1 MCGVTG
7 LINFDGRPVG
17 QELELMSEAL
27 RHRGPDQH
35 SVWRHIHAAHAIGL
49 AHRRLSIRDLSVAG
63 QQPMLSHDE
72 KWIVTYNGELYN
84 ERALADRLYA
94 SHGVS
99 MRTACDTEVLL
110 EAIGHQGAEAIRG
123 LNGIFAF
130 AAYDLARGEL
140 LLARDAFGVKPLYLW
155 RSPDGRSMAFA
166 SEVKAFLALPAFT
179 RSVDPDALATFLAQG
194 YVGPERSLMA
204 DVTSVAPGQVLRVD
218 ATGTLAELFRVSP
231 PPTSAKSDAKI
242 DLDEAAKWLLPHFEA
257 AVTRQRASDV
267 PLALWQSG
275 GVDSALINAA
285 SGSPRP
291 KALTV
296 GSSLADFNE
305 SNEANAICEQLGTPM
320 EVVHLE
326 DNTEPAGSV
335 FSDLVWHMDGE
346 LADSSA
352 LAVKKLSAATKYHAT
367 VVLSGDGADELFG
380 GYATYQAT
388 RLASRFGRAVPPQ
401 LSQPISKWLL
411 GRTGSTVSRYP
422 TLEFAGR
429 FIQGLSQGHLA
440 HAEWR
445 RYAMPWD
452 LERLTGSANSEAL
465 RGYRAVIDA
474 ARIGDPAGDP
484 ASWGQVS
491 DIGYYLPGDMLMK
504 VDRMSMAHGLE
515 ARVPFL
521 DLEFVARV
529 AEVAAQIRLPHQGQT
544 KPLLRR
550 MLARYGLPA
559 AITQRKKTGFNVPL
573 AAELRTTYRGVLTQ
587 LLIDGDYVE
596 PHLRVDHVRL
606 IARQHLAGTANHAYL
621 LWTLMTFAQWR
632 MHLGR

>member
-1 MCGVTG
+1 MCGISG
-7 LINFDGRPVG
+7 LINFDRRPVG
-17 QELELMSEAL
+17 QELELMSDAL
-27 RHRGPDQH
+27 SHRGPDQH
-35 SVWRHIHAAHAIGL
+35 GAWRRTHAAHTVGL

-63 QQPMLSHDE
+63 QQPMLSHDG

-84 ERALADRLYA
+84 EHALAERLHTGYGF
-94 SHGVS
+94 SV
-99 MRTACDTEVLL
+99 RTTCDTEVLL
-110 EAIGHQGAEAIRG
+110 EGVARQGAEAIRYF
-123 LNGIFAF
+123 NGIFAF
-130 AAYDLARGEL
+130 AAYDLTKGDL
-140 LLARDAFGVKPLYLW
+140 LLARDVFGVKPLYLW

-166 SEVKAFLALPAFT
+166 SEVKAFLALPAFA
-179 RSVDPDALATFLAQG
+179 RSIDPDALATFLAQG

-204 DVTSVAPGQVLRVD
+204 DVTSVAPGQVLRID
-218 ATGTLAELFRVSP
+218 ATGQLDELFRLWP
-231 PPTSAKSDAKI
+231 PVAEAGRGRPI
-242 DLDEAAKWLLPHFEA
+242 DLDAAAEWLLPHFEA
-257 AVTRQRASDV
+257 AVTRQRTSDV

-291 KALTV
+291 TALTV
-296 GSSLADFNE
+296 GSSRADFDE
-305 SNEANAICEQLGTPM
+305 SSEASAICRHLGTPQ
-320 EVVHLE
+320 EVIHLE
-326 DNTEPAGSV
+326 SDTGPADTA

-352 LAVKKLSAATKYHAT
+352 LAVKKLSAATRRHAT

-380 GYATYQAT
+380 GYSTYGAT
-388 RLASRFGRAVPPQ
+388 RLASRFGKSVPTP
-401 LSQPISKWLL
+401 LSQAMGRFLL
-411 GRTGSTVSRYP
+411 DRTGSATSRYP
-422 TLEFAGR
+422 ALEFAGR

-452 LERLTGSANSEAL
+452 LESLTGSAQPEAL
-465 RGYRAVIDA
+465 GGYRAAIDA
-474 ARIGDPAGDP
+474 ARMGSPSRDP
-484 ASWGQVS
+484 ASWGQAS
-491 DIGYYLPGDMLMK
+491 DIAYYLPGDMLMK

-521 DLEFVARV
+521 DLEFTARTS
-529 AEVAAQIRLPHQGQT
+529 EVAAQLRLPQRRQT

-550 MLARYGLPA
+550 MLSRYGLPS

-573 AAELRTTYRGVLTQ
+573 AAELRTTYRPVLKR

-596 PHLRVDHVRL
+596 PHLRADPVRL
-606 IARQHLAGTANHAYL
+606 LARQHLAGTANHAYL

>member
-1 MCGVTG
+1 MCGVAG

-17 QELELMSEAL
+17 QELELMSNAL

-35 SVWRHIHAAHAIGL
+35 GVWRHMHASQAIGL
-49 AHRRLSIRDLSVAG
+49 AHRRLSIHDLSVAG
-63 QQPMLSHDE
+63 QQPMFSHGE

-84 ERALADRLYA
+84 EHALAERLYA
-94 SHGVS
+94 TYGVS

-110 EAIGHQGAEAIRG
+110 EAIAHQGAEAIRDF
-123 LNGIFAF
+123 NGIFAF
-130 AAYDLARGEL
+130 AAYDLTRGEL

-155 RSPDGRSMAFA
+155 RSADRRSMAFA

-179 RSVDPDALATFLAQG
+179 RSVDPGALASFLAQG
-194 YVGPERSLMA
+194 YVGPERSLMV
-204 DVTSVAPGQVLRVD
+204 DVTSVALGQILRVD
-218 ATGTLAELFRVSP
+218 ATGKLAELFRVSP
-231 PPTSAKSDAKI
+231 LANTKRDARI
-242 DLDEAAKWLLPHFEA
+242 NLDDAAEWLLPHFEA

-291 KALTV
+291 RALTV
-296 GSSLADFNE
+296 GNSHADFNE
-305 SNEANAICEQLGTPM
+305 SNEASAICEQLGTPM
-320 EVVHLE
+320 EVIHLE
-326 DNTEPAGSV
+326 DSSEAAGTV

-352 LAVKKLSAATKYHAT
+352 LAVKKLSAATKRHAT

-388 RLASRFGRAVPPQ
+388 RLAGRFGRAIPAQ
-401 LSQPISKWLL
+401 LSQPISRWLL
-411 GRTGSTVSRYP
+411 GRTGSAVSRYP

-429 FIQGLSQGHLA
+429 FIRGLSQGHLA

-445 RYAMPWD
+445 RYAMPRD
-452 LERLTGSANSEAL
+452 LERLTGSTNSEAL
-465 RGYRAVIDA
+465 RGYRAAIDA
-474 ARIGDPAGDP
+474 ARIGDPAGGP
-484 ASWGQVS
+484 AARGRAS

-521 DLEFVARV
+521 DLEFVTRV
-529 AEVAAQIRLPHQGQT
+529 AEVAAQTRLPHRGQT

-550 MLARYGLPA
+550 MLAKYGLPA
-559 AITQRKKTGFNVPL
+559 TITQRKKTGFNVPL
-573 AAELRTTYRGVLTQ
+573 AAELRSTYRGVLTQ

-606 IARQHLAGTANHAYL
+606 LARQHLAGTANHAYL